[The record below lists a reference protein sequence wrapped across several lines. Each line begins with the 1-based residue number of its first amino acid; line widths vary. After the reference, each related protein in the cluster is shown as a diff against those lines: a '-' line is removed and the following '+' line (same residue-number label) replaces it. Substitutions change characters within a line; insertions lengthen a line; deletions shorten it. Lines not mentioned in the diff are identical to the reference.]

1 MLKTLGLLAFSA
13 EFIKGGWSQTK
24 RGEPLSKRAQAV
36 GIPAAPQFIVACGY
50 TMVGAA
56 IGLQIPFLRR
66 ISALILA
73 ALLPPITYI
82 GHRFWE
88 IEDRQQRDQQLT
100 QVMKN
105 ATMFGGA
112 LFIAA
117 SK

>member
-13 EFIKGGWSQTK
+13 EFLKGGWSQTK
-24 RGEPLSKRAQAV
+24 RGEALAKRAQSA
-36 GIPAAPQFIVACGY
+36 GIPATPEFIVACGY
-50 TMVGAA
+50 TMVVAA
-56 IGLQIPFLRR
+56 VCLNIPFLRR
-66 ISALILA
+66 ISALVLA
-73 ALLPPITYI
+73 ALLPPITFV

-88 IEDRQQRDQQLT
+88 IEDPQQRDQNLT

-112 LFIAA
+112 LYIAG